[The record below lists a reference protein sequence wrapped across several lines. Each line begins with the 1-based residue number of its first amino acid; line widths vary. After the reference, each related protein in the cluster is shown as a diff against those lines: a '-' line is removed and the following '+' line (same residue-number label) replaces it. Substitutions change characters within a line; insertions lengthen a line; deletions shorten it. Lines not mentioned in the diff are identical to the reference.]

1 MYVYLYDNFLKQKK
15 YASILKTIETRLTDF
30 GIAGKIIRLQSLSD
44 AKELAEDEIKKS
56 VSGIVIVG
64 NDKTFGQVL
73 SRAATCE
80 TLFGFLPIGPDNK
93 IAEILGIP
101 IGEDACATLSRRRK
115 LRLDLGWFNGRYFVS
130 QLHVFPGEIAVEY
143 DERFKVTAK
152 GKMELVVCNLQPFE
166 WEGNGKKYVVR
177 PQDGKL
183 EAFLRP
189 VVGHS
194 WFKEVYEDP
203 SIFPFQEMTVSAKK
217 PFAVEADGRQS
228 KETKIKIKLSKKR
241 VEMIV
246 GKERRF

>member
-1 MYVYLYDNFLKQKK
+1 MYVYLYDSFLKQKK
-15 YASILKTIETRLTDF
+15 YASTLKAIETRLTDF
-30 GIAGKIIRLQSLSD
+30 GIAGKIVRLQSLSD
-44 AKELAEDEIKKS
+44 AKELVDDEIKKGI
-56 VSGIVIVG
+56 SGIIIVG
-64 NDKTFGQVL
+64 NDRTFGQVL

-80 TLFGFLPIGPDNK
+80 TLFGFLPIGQDNK

-101 IGEDACATLSRRRK
+101 VGEEACAILSRRRK
-115 LRLDLGWFNGRYFVS
+115 LRLDMGWFNGRYFVS

-143 DERFKVTAK
+143 DEKFKVTAK

-166 WEGNGKKYVVR
+166 WEGDGRKYVVR

-189 VVGHS
+189 VVSGG
-194 WFKEVYEDP
+194 WFKEKFEAP
-203 SIFPFQEMTVSAKK
+203 SVFPFQEMIVSARK
-217 PFAVEADGRQS
+217 PFVVEADGRQS

-241 VEMIV
+241 VEMVV